1 MGCWIT
7 RHTVHTTIHD
17 INDVIQVL
25 HTNIQAAEQTQAALR
40 IKARTYVR
48 QNNRTRAMFYLKQA
62 KQYERQIMTLQGR
75 VLTCTQKIMTLR
87 NMHMASMQL
96 RAIRTA
102 TRVFKDFTRQHDLD
116 RVERLQDELEDGM
129 QHVLEV
135 SNVLENSM
143 GDMDIDEDEL
153 EEELNALEMVDIP
166 VAPSDTPQP
175 ITTPPP
181 TQACRHRSDLPLP
194 MLSQ

>member
-40 IKARTYVR
+40 IKARTYAR

-62 KQYERQIMTLQGR
+62 KQYEHQIMTLQGR
-75 VLTCTQKIMTLR
+75 VLACTQKIMTLR

-135 SNVLENSM
+135 SNVLENSI
-143 GDMDIDEDEL
+143 GDVDIDEDEL
-153 EEELNALEMVDIP
+153 EEELHALEMVDIP
-166 VAPSDTPQP
+166 VAPSDTPLP

-181 TQACRHRSDLPLP
+181 TQPCRHRSDLPLP
-194 MLSQ
+194 TLSQ